1 MRYSPAMLNRLRST
15 LSADDRLLLDRVR
28 EKQWKSS
35 AERDDLLR
43 QVSTLKGLSSDDI
56 SGLLIDADPAVRSAG
71 LAILE
76 SLPKD
81 SAGASLLFTLTKQP
95 EAAQKKTFEM
105 YVATAGGEI
114 TPDRFAEL
122 VADRRPQIVTAAI
135 EWVHEH
141 PNPKYLA
148 MLSLPLSSGAQA
160 PLRRKALQ
168 VIEKIGTP
176 LAAKAAAVAAED
188 EDEEV
193 RFRAIGLVAKF
204 AGEEFLPLLLKA
216 AADSSARIQQIAA
229 QGARPLLASGTSTW
243 PAHVI
248 PLLADTNARI
258 RENAIQLL
266 KPQDPALIAAAFA
279 ASFSNVFGPLRERGI
294 VAFQGLGDRF
304 LLALAAIADDP
315 HADRAVAAFAATLAV
330 SVRSEQIVPLCIR
343 LLKEHDWWLRHRASE
358 ALSEIKDERG
368 LAPLIEMLG
377 DRESDLTAAA
387 ALGSWGTP
395 KALPGLLEA
404 YKKGAIDLRLEILEA
419 FSKIPDSRVPA
430 LLQNIVGVD
439 PEPVVREKA
448 ARLLRARQGL
458 GGEGDDAPAAQK
470 PSPVDFRSLPEIGL
484 ADLLRHARAVD
495 ASDLHFAV
503 NAIPHLRI
511 HGEMTPLPIAPFT
524 QEATERM
531 IFPILSDAQ
540 RAQLIEERS
549 FDFCYKAGAL
559 GRFRTNFFFQ
569 RKGLDAVF
577 RLIPTQ
583 VPTVEDLGIPESLW
597 ELTEY
602 SQGLVLVTGPS
613 GCGKTTTLAAF
624 IDRINRREASHII
637 TVEDPIE
644 YVHLNRVS
652 LVNQREV
659 GTHTESFAKA
669 LRQSLREDPDVI
681 MVGEM
686 RDLETISL
694 AITASETGHLV
705 FGTLHT
711 ATASGTI
718 DRVIDA
724 FPAGQQGHV
733 RQMLADSLKGVIA
746 QTLLPRRDGR
756 GRVAAFEILR
766 NTPNLA
772 GLIREAKGHQI
783 PSAIQTGSA
792 SGMQTMDAAMLKLVQ
807 DGIAD
812 PRGAYDRASRK
823 EAFEPFLGP
832 EGVA

>member
-1 MRYSPAMLNRLRST
+1 MLNRLRST
-15 LSADDRLLLDRVR
+15 LTAENRLLLDRVR
-28 EKQWKSS
+28 EKQWKTP
-35 AERDDLLR
+35 AERDELLR
-43 QVSTLKGLSSDDI
+43 QISSLKGLSPDDT
-56 SGLLIDADPAVRSAG
+56 SSLLIDADPAVRAAG

-81 SAGASLLFTLTKQP
+81 SAGASLLFTLAGQP
-95 EAAQKKTFEM
+95 EAAQRKTFEM
-105 YVATAGGEI
+105 YVATAGGDI
-114 TPDRFAEL
+114 TADRFAEL
-122 VADRRPQIVTAAI
+122 VADRRLPVANAAI
-135 EWVHEH
+135 DWISDH
-141 PNPKYLA
+141 PNPKYLT
-148 MLSLPLSSGAQA
+148 MLSLPLTSGAPPA
-160 PLRRKALQ
+160 LRRKSLQ
-168 VIEKIGTP
+168 VAEKIGTP
-176 LAAKAAAVAAED
+176 LAARTAAVAVED

-193 RFRAIGLVAKF
+193 RFRALSLVAKF
-204 AGEEFLPLLLKA
+204 GDDENLPLLLKA
-216 AADSSARIQQIAA
+216 AADPSARIQQVAA
-229 QGARPLLASGTSTW
+229 QGARPILASGGTGWHS
-243 PAHVI
+243 HVV
-248 PLLADTNARI
+248 PLLADTNARV
-258 RENAIQLL
+258 RESTLQLL
-266 KPQDPALIAAAFA
+266 RTQNPALVARAYAVAFA
-279 ASFSNVFGPLRERGI
+279 NVFGPLRERAI
-294 VAFQGLGDRF
+294 VAFRSLGDPF
-304 LLALAAIADDP
+304 LLALAALADDP
-315 HADRAVAAFAATLAV
+315 QAEHNVATFAATLAV
-330 SVRSEQIVPLCIR
+330 GVRTPQIVPLCVR

-387 ALGSWGTP
+387 ALGAWGTP

-404 YKKGAIDLRLEILEA
+404 YKKGATDLRLEILEA
-419 FSKIPDSRVPA
+419 FSKIPDPRVPP

-448 ARLLRARQGL
+448 GRLLRVRQGQAL
-458 GGEGDDAPAAQK
+458 EGEEFAVYKK
-470 PSPVDFRSLPEIGL
+470 PSPVDFRALPEIGL
-484 ADLLRHARAVD
+484 ADLLRHARALD

-503 NAIPHLRI
+503 NAVPHLRI
-511 HGEMTPLPIAPFT
+511 HGEMTPLPISPLT

-540 RAQLIEERS
+540 RAFLIEQRS
-549 FDFCYKAGAL
+549 LDFCYKAGPL

-577 RLIPTQ
+577 RLIPTEI
-583 VPTVEDLGIPESLW
+583 PTVEDLGLPESLW

-624 IDRINRREASHII
+624 IDRINRREACHII

-644 YVHLNRVS
+644 YVHPNRMS

-659 GTHTESFAKA
+659 GSHTESFAKA

-711 ATASGTI
+711 ATAAGTI

-746 QTLLPRRDGR
+746 QSLLPRRDGR

-766 NTPNLA
+766 NTPNLS

-792 SGMQTMDAAMLKLVQ
+792 AGMQTMDAAMLKLVQ
-807 DGIAD
+807 DGVAD
-812 PRGAYDRASRK
+812 PRAAYDRASRK
-823 EAFEPFLGP
+823 ETFEPFL
-832 EGVA
+832 EKEATA